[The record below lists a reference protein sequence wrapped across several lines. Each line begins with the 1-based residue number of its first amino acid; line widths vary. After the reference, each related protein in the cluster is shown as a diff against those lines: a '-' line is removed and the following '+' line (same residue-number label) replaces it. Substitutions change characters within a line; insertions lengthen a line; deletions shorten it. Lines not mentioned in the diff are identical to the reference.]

1 MEGKSV
7 ELIGSK
13 IQGNPHKVNKHCVY
27 LHGSIEL
34 GGFPNDFNRDELKE
48 WFTNNDKCKYFEG
61 IVVHFSNGN
70 LYKLHRHHLDLKV
83 ENGYPSLM
91 EL

>member
-1 MEGKSV
+1 MPLDKGDKWHIDCMDGEFINVLRYENNGIFIVKEKLSELEGKSV

-34 GGFPNDFNRDELKE
+34 GGFSK
-48 WFTNNDKCKYFEG
+48 
-61 IVVHFSNGN
+61 
-70 LYKLHRHHLDLKV
+70 
-83 ENGYPSLM
+83 
-91 EL
+91 